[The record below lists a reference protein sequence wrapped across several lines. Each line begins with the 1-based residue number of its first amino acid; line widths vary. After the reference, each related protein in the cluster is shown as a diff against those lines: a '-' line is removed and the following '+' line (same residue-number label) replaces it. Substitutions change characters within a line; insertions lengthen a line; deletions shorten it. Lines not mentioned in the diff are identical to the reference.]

1 MNVFLVDDDLLIRE
15 DIKAFYP
22 WEREGFHI
30 IGEAPNANAA
40 IAWLERNTV
49 DIVIT
54 DIAMPNGNGIDLI
67 RWLKTHQFHGEIIV
81 MSNYDDFDYVK
92 DAMKLGAFDYCL
104 KYKLSPESLLMLL
117 KTAAESIREKEKR
130 TAYIGIS
137 HIQLLKSCI
146 RGKYSEAEQLVF
158 VQKGLLRNKYI
169 IQYIKFRENTDPA
182 VSSSLHDQEWDSKTV
197 WLRLDDHAGVILY
210 SGETDVERLSVV
222 PKFSDQL
229 FRRIPNIYVI
239 VYEPHAVSLLSLRA
253 KISEMQSTA
262 LSFFYNEIPVICNQ
276 PTVQFAALSDKT
288 QKRSFE
294 LALVHSAEIFDR
306 IGFETSANEAIGF
319 FEAKRVHPRAVCTF
333 FESVL
338 LLICQKTEAVDC
350 LPAINYDEISS
361 ARVLRSILNEW
372 CDGYFLI
379 PLHTSKTEIMNAI
392 HYIHSNYMKEI
403 SLEAIAQ
410 VAYMSKNHFCTL
422 FRKETGDN
430 FVVYLQKLR
439 IEKAKFFLRSSQY
452 RVQEI
457 AEKVGIDNYR
467 YFSTLF
473 HKYTGMSPTQYRES
487 LQ

>member
-1 MNVFLVDDDLLIRE
+1 MNVLLVDDDLLIRE
-15 DIKAFYP
+15 DIKAFYA

-40 IAWLERNTV
+40 IAWMKKNSA

-67 RWLKTHQFHGEIIV
+67 RWLKSQKFHGEIIV

-104 KYKLSPESLLMLL
+104 KYKLSPESLLVLL
-117 KTAAESIREKEKR
+117 KSAAESIHEKEKR
-130 TAYIGIS
+130 TAYRDVS
-137 HIQLLKSCI
+137 QIQLLKSCI
-146 RGKYSEAEQLVF
+146 RGKYSETEQLTF
-158 VQKGLLRNKYI
+158 VQKGLLRNNYI
-169 IQYIKFRENTDPA
+169 IQYIKFHENTDTA
-182 VSSSLHDQEWDSKTV
+182 VLSSLHDQEWDNKAL
-197 WLRLDDHAGVILY
+197 WIRLEDRAGVILY
-210 SGETDVERLSVV
+210 SGETDTEHLPVV
-222 PKFSDQL
+222 PKLSDQL
-229 FRRIPNIYVI
+229 FRSIPNIYII
-239 VYEPHAVSLLSLRA
+239 VYEPRAVSLLSLGI

-276 PTVQFAALSDKT
+276 PPLRFETLPDKL
-288 QKRSFE
+288 KMRSFE
-294 LALVHSAEIFDR
+294 LALVRSAEIFDR
-306 IGFETSANEAIGF
+306 IGFETSANEAIDF
-319 FEAKRVHPRAVCTF
+319 FEANQVHPRSVCTF

-338 LLICQKTEAVDC
+338 LLICQKTEAADC
-350 LPAINYDEISS
+350 LPVMNYNEISGV
-361 ARVLRSILNEW
+361 RILRSILSKW

-379 PLHTSKTEIMNAI
+379 PLHTNKTEIMNAI

-473 HKYTGMSPTQYRES
+473 RKYTGMSPTQYRES